1 MFSSAR
7 PVFVALAATL
17 LIAACGTDDGAA
29 GTGADT
35 TVAGITVADTIP
47 DTTPEA
53 TPDTTDA
60 ITEDTTA
67 STEDTT
73 ASTEDTTASTED
85 TTASTDAPAQDVDA
99 DLAAAEAALL
109 TLADLPEGW
118 TDTPS
123 AGDAASDLDALLAE
137 CVGVDS
143 VTSSD
148 ASAASGTFASTD
160 NSLVVTQRVG
170 VQATE
175 QDARLV
181 IASLTNPDVPGCVAA
196 AYTELGAAALSV
208 GAVADGAEIGEVT
221 ASRLAVGAAG
231 DATQAIRVVIPVT
244 SSDTASQLTVDHV
257 FARSGRSLATLTLE
271 ARADATAVETI
282 DEVTAA
288 AAARL
293 PG

>member
-7 PVFVALAATL
+7 PVFAVLAATL
-17 LIAACGTDDGAA
+17 LIAACGSDDGAA

-35 TVAGITVADTIP
+35 TVTEITAADTIP

-53 TPDTTDA
+53 TPDTTQA
-60 ITEDTTA
+60 TTEDTTA
-67 STEDTT
+67 T
-73 ASTEDTTASTED
+73 
-85 TTASTDAPAQDVDA
+85 TDASAQDVDA

-118 TDTPS
+118 TDTPVE
-123 AGDAASDLDALLAE
+123 ADAASDLDARFAE

-143 VTSSD
+143 VTSPD
-148 ASAASGTFASTD
+148 ASAASGVLASTD
-160 NSLVVTQRVG
+160 GSLVVTQHVG
-170 VQATE
+170 VRATE

-208 GAVADGAEIGEVT
+208 GAVADGAEVGEVT
-221 ASRLAVGAAG
+221 ASRLAVGAVG
-231 DATQAIRVVIPVT
+231 DATQAIRVIIPVA
-244 SSDTASQLTVDHV
+244 SGGTAAQLTVDHV
-257 FARSGRSLATLTLE
+257 FARTGRSLASLTFE
-271 ARADATAVETI
+271 ARVEATAVETI
-282 DEVTAA
+282 DEITAA
-288 AAARL
+288 AASRL

>member
-7 PVFVALAATL
+7 PVLVALAATL
-17 LIAACGTDDGAA
+17 LIAACGSDDGAA

-35 TVAGITVADTIP
+35 TVTEITTADTIP

-53 TPDTTDA
+53 TPDTTEA
-60 ITEDTTA
+60 T
-67 STEDTT
+67 
-73 ASTEDTTASTED
+73 TED

-118 TDTPS
+118 TDTPVE
-123 AGDAASDLDALLAE
+123 ADAASDLDARFAE

-143 VTSSD
+143 VTSPD
-148 ASAASGTFASTD
+148 ASAASGVLASTD
-160 NSLVVTQRVG
+160 GSLVVTQRVG

-231 DATQAIRVVIPVT
+231 DATQAIRLVIPVT
-244 SSDTASQLTVDHV
+244 SGGTAAQLTVDHV
-257 FARSGRSLATLTLE
+257 FARTGRSLASLTFE
-271 ARADATAVETI
+271 ARVEATAVETI
-282 DEVTAA
+282 DEITAA
-288 AAARL
+288 AASRL

>member
-17 LIAACGTDDGAA
+17 LIAACGADDGAA
-29 GTGADT
+29 GTSADN
-35 TVAGITVADTIP
+35 TVAEIIVADTIP
-47 DTTPEA
+47 GTTPET

-60 ITEDTTA
+60 TTEDSTA
-67 STEDTT
+67 STE
-73 ASTEDTTASTED
+73 
-85 TTASTDAPAQDVDA
+85 APARDVAA
-99 DLAAAEAALL
+99 DLAATQAAVL
-109 TLADLPEGW
+109 TLADFPEGW
-118 TDTPS
+118 TDTPVE
-123 AGDAASDLDALLAE
+123 ADAASDLDARLAE

-148 ASAASGTFASTD
+148 ASATSGTFASSD
-160 NSLVVTQRVG
+160 GSLVVNQRVG

-196 AYTELGAAALSV
+196 AYTELGAAALSA
-208 GAVADGAEIGEVT
+208 GAVADGAEIGEIN
-221 ASRLAVGAAG
+221 ASRLVVGAAG

-244 SSDTASQLTVDHV
+244 TGGTASLLTVDHV
-257 FARSGRSLATLTLE
+257 FARSGRSLASLSFEARLE
-271 ARADATAVETI
+271 ATAIETI
-282 DEVTAA
+282 DEITAA
-288 AAARL
+288 AASRL